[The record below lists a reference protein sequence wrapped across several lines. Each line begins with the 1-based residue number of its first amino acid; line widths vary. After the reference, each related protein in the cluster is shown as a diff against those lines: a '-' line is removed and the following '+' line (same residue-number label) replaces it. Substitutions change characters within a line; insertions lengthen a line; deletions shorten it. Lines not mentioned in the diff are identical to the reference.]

1 MYFRTLADDAETVLN
16 EGPWHGRLAR
26 VHAHW
31 QSLRKDGRLPA
42 YHQLQL
48 ASLAPDLRFLA
59 TLNVQRPDYQ
69 FVRVGEEIAERLG
82 RHLVGSFLAD
92 HFTGPAQ
99 LDILASHNACVQER
113 LPVLSKLD
121 LDEVDLSDRLPFQ
134 RLLLPF
140 AEGDA
145 PVDYIL
151 WVMAFTG

>member
-31 QSLRKDGRLPA
+31 QSLRQGEGLPA
-42 YHQLQL
+42 HHQLQL

-59 TLNVQRPDYQ
+59 TLHVQLPDFQ
-69 FVRVGEEIAERLG
+69 FVRVGEEIADRLG
-82 RHLVGSFLAD
+82 RHLAGSFLAD
-92 HFTGPAQ
+92 HFAGPAQ
-99 LDILASHNACVQER
+99 LDVVASHRACVEER
-113 LPVLSKLD
+113 LPVLSKVE

-151 WVMAFTG
+151 WAMAFTG